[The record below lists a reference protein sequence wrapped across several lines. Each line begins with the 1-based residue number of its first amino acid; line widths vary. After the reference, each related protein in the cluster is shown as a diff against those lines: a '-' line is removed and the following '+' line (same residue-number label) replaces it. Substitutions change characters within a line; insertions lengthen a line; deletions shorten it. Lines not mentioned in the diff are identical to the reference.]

1 MGPGE
6 QVTSDCSEEE
16 ASFLGLGLALPVT
29 QFTASPDRESLSAYL
44 RAIQRQSL

>member
-6 QVTSDCSEEE
+6 QVTSDCLEEV

-29 QFTASPDRESLSAYL
+29 QLTASPGGSLSSYL
-44 RAIQRQSL
+44 RATQRQPF